1 MQAINEGDGCM
12 VRIVTALLAILAVS
26 AGQWT
31 TPAQAQKVLKVAL
44 PSNLNTLDPAK
55 TKIGEEYIIN
65 FLIFSGVTEID
76 RSGIVR
82 PDLAESWT
90 ASEDQKVWTFKI
102 KRGVKFHH
110 GRELDAEDIKA
121 TIERIMDKATG
132 SVARVNLSII
142 DRIEVLDSHT
152 IRFTLQLAYGSFAD
166 ILSDRQVRVVP
177 HDKIATLAAEPI
189 GTGPF
194 KLKSFKP
201 GDRVELVRNQ
211 DYFVKGTPLLDEIIF
226 RIMPEGAAQVA
237 ALDTG
242 EIDLVWNLPL
252 ESIDEFKNNA
262 RVTVDSVPTSSWD
275 GIIMNAAQ
283 KPFDDVRVRRAIG
296 KAIDKRA
303 LVEVALYGNGTPTH
317 TMISP
322 THPYFNRDIKIE
334 DADVAAAKKI
344 LAEAG
349 HPNGFDVTIFV
360 PSGRPARERVG
371 VAVREMLKPV
381 GINVDVQRVPWDKF
395 VNEIEGK
402 AAFFV
407 DGFYSRPTIDTSI
420 YPWYHSSGSWNTT
433 LWNYKNAAV
442 DTVLDA
448 ARAAR
453 NDEARAKLYKEFQVL
468 VVNEPAGIIPYVLNH
483 VNAYRKSVKNFQSS
497 PMMWLDLRQTTI
509 D

>member
-1 MQAINEGDGCM
+1 M
-12 VRIVTALLAILAVS
+12 VQVMTALLAVLAIS
-26 AGQWT
+26 AAQWV

-65 FLIFSGVTEID
+65 FLVFSGVTEID
-76 RSGIVR
+76 RSGVVK

-90 ASEDQKVWTFKI
+90 ASDDQKAWTFKL
-102 KRGVKFHH
+102 KRGVKFHD
-110 GRELDAEDIKA
+110 GREVDAEDVKA
-121 TIERIMDKATG
+121 TIERIVDKVTG
-132 SVARVNLSII
+132 SVARVNFSII
-142 DRIEVLDSHT
+142 DRIDVLDSHT
-152 IRFTLQLAYGSFAD
+152 IRFSLQLPYAGFAD
-166 ILSDRQVRVVP
+166 ILSDRQARVVP
-177 HDKIATLAAEPI
+177 RDKITTLPAEPI

-194 KLKSFKP
+194 KFKTFKP
-201 GDRVELVRNQ
+201 GDRIELVKNP
-211 DYFVKGTPLLDEIIF
+211 DYFVKGEPLLDEIIF

-252 ESIDEFKNNA
+252 ESIDQFKSNPK
-262 RVTVDSVPTSSWD
+262 VTVESVSTSTWD

-283 KPFDDVRVRRAIG
+283 KPFDDVRVRQAVG

-317 TMISP
+317 TMIPPS
-322 THPYFNRDIKIE
+322 HPYFNRDLKIG
-334 DADVAAAKKI
+334 DPDVAAAKKI
-344 LAEAG
+344 LADAG

-371 VAVREMLKPV
+371 VAAREMLKPV

-433 LWNYKNAAV
+433 LWNYKNPEV
-442 DTVLDA
+442 DKVL
-448 ARAAR
+448 
-453 NDEARAKLYKEFQVL
+453 DEARAATTDEARARLYKEFQIL
-468 VVNEPAGIIPYVLNH
+468 VVDKPAGIIPYVLNH
-483 VNAYRKSVKNFQSS
+483 INAYRKSVKNFQSS

-509 D
+509 N